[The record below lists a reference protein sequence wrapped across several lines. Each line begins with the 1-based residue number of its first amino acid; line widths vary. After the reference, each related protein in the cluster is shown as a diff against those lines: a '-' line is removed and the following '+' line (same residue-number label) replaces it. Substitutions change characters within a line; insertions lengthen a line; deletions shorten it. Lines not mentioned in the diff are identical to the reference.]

1 MSGTRLSLL
10 IVGLLALSFALG
22 CRGVVASHVQNGMQ
36 LTAAI
41 TGTGTIA
48 SNPAGINC
56 PTTCSATF
64 SNGAQVTLTETTPSG
79 STFSGWGGAC
89 TGTAPTCTVTM
100 SANQNVTATFAV
112 AQSNFQL
119 TVTTA
124 GTASGTVV
132 SSPSGI
138 SCPTTCT
145 AMFPPGTLV
154 TLTETPGAPNTFSTF
169 GGWSGA
175 CTGTTATCTLTM
187 TADENVTATFNPAI
201 NHIIFLAQENRGFE
215 HYFGELRKYWA
226 DNGIPDQSFNGL
238 PQFNPPSGPPPLQGP
253 IPTNPGCDPAFPP
266 PADCTIDSNSPQ
278 VQSFAMV
285 SMCEENPSPSWNES
299 HADFNRTDPES
310 GTFLGDGFVWTAGH
324 DARNLKFNDTDGLRA
339 MSYYT
344 GTDLPYYY
352 FMASQFATS
361 DNWFSPAMTR
371 TQPNRL
377 YILAATSDGHAYPPT
392 QSLTVPTI
400 FDSLQAANISWKV
413 YVTDLSRANPPK
425 DDNAFSQ
432 FFASSKNYPNNI
444 VPGDSFLSDAQ
455 NGTLPSVA
463 YIEPG
468 YLAGLDE
475 HPGIDD
481 NVPGANIQAGAAYVS
496 ELINTLMQSPSWKDS
511 VFILTYDEYG
521 GFYEDVSPSPTVS
534 PDGIKPSDLQL
545 GDICN
550 KGTSGPTCDFVYTG
564 YRVPL
569 IVISPYTKKNY
580 VSHTVADST
589 AWLKL
594 IETRFGIRNLTAR
607 DAAQM
612 DMTEFFDFVN
622 VPWAVPPSN
631 IPPQPTNGQCYVNK
645 LP

>member
-1 MSGTRLSLL
+1 
-10 IVGLLALSFALG
+10 
-22 CRGVVASHVQNGMQ
+22 MQ
-36 LTAAI
+36 LTVATA
-41 TGTGTIA
+41 GTGSVV

-64 SNGAQVTLTETTPSG
+64 SSGAQVTLTETTQSG
-79 STFSGWGGAC
+79 FNFSGWGGAC
-89 TGTAPTCTVTM
+89 SGVAPTCTVTL
-100 SANQNVTATFAV
+100 SASQNVTATFA
-112 AQSNFQL
+112 QLPTTFQL

-124 GTASGTVV
+124 GTGTGTVT
-132 SSPSGI
+132 SSPAGI
-138 SCPTTCT
+138 SCPTTCS
-145 AMFPPGTLV
+145 AMFPTGTQV
-154 TLTETPGAPNTFSTF
+154 TLTEALGAPTTFSTF
-169 GGWSGA
+169 GGWSGS
-175 CTGTTATCTLTM
+175 CTANTVTCALTM
-187 TADENVTATFNPAI
+187 SANENVTATFNLAI

-226 DNGIPDQSFNGL
+226 DNGIADQPFNGL
-238 PQFNPPSGPPPLQGP
+238 PQFNPNPGP

-266 PADCTIDSNSPQ
+266 PADCTIDANSPQ

-299 HADFNRTDPES
+299 HADFNRTAPE
-310 GTFLGDGFVWTAGH
+310 TANFLGDGFVWTSGH
-324 DARNLKFNDTDGLRA
+324 DARNLGFFDTDGLRA

-352 FMASQFATS
+352 FMASNFATS

-377 YILAATSDGHAYPPT
+377 YLLAGTSDGHAYPPT
-392 QSLTVPTI
+392 QSVTVPTI
-400 FDSLQAANISWKV
+400 FDSLQAANVSWKV
-413 YVTDLSRANPPK
+413 YVTDLSRANPPVQ
-425 DDNAFSQ
+425 DSAFN

-444 VPGDSFLSDAQ
+444 VAGDDFLSDAQ
-455 NGTLPSVA
+455 NGTLPSVS

-468 YLAGLDE
+468 YNAGLDE

-481 NVPGANIQAGAAYVS
+481 NVPGANIQRGAAYVS

-511 VFILTYDEYG
+511 VFILTYDEFG
-521 GFYEDVSPSPTVS
+521 GFYEDVSPNATVS
-534 PDGIKPSDLQL
+534 PDGIKPSDLQP

-550 KGTSGPTCDFVYTG
+550 KGTFGPTCDFVYTG

-580 VSHTVADST
+580 VSHTAADST

-594 IETRFGIRNLTAR
+594 IETRFGIKNLTAR

-622 VPWAVPPSN
+622 VPWATPPS
-631 IPPQPTNGQCYVNK
+631 PPVQPTNGPCYMNK